1 MVKIPFCVD
10 TDKLVNDLKIISWEA
25 ADILLYYSK
34 EIKDIKQK
42 SKIVRN
48 KGLNDPVTL
57 ADLEVNELIIKKIR
71 ASYPQ
76 SEYIILSEENKK
88 NSLLNSVC
96 SSCDWVWVIDPLDGT
111 KDFIQGT
118 GNYAMHL
125 ALNYKNKPYLG
136 FVLIP
141 SKNELWIANGAKVW
155 CERKERGNLKSQLS
169 QKRDLKDMTII
180 TSKNH
185 RNRSLEE
192 LIDKI
197 NFKEKIVMG
206 SIGCKL
212 ASIVKGHG
220 DIYISLSLP
229 GASSPKDWDFAAP
242 EAILNAAGGAITY
255 IDNKEITYNQKNFEQ
270 PGIIIASNN
279 KQNHKKICSEISEII
294 RANNLYP
301 IDIN

>member
-1 MVKIPFCVD
+1 MVNIPFCVD
-10 TDKLVNDLKIISWEA
+10 TDKLISDLKIISWEA

-57 ADLEVNELIIKKIR
+57 ADLEVNKLIIKKIR

-76 SEYIILSEENKK
+76 SEFGILSEENE
-88 NSLLNSVC
+88 NSLPNNFC
-96 SSCDWVWVIDPLDGT
+96 SNCDWLWVLDPLDGT

-155 CERKERGNLKSQLS
+155 CERKDGGNLKAKLS
-169 QKRDLKDMTII
+169 QKTELQEMTII

-185 RNRSLEE
+185 RNKCLEG
-192 LIDKI
+192 LISMI

-206 SIGCKL
+206 SIGCKIS
-212 ASIVKGHG
+212 SIVKGDA

-255 IDNKEITYNQKNFEQ
+255 IDNKEIAYNQRNFEQ
-270 PGIIIASNN
+270 PGIIVASNN
-279 KQNHKKICSEISEII
+279 KQNHRKICSEISEII